1 MDSTHEVGRWMVI
14 AYRKICD
21 ADVTA
26 LKNDHLLPRRFELH
40 QGLSEI
46 HARRLFDIYKQ
57 SSQVLA
63 VELYS
68 VEGLVARHD
77 CLMRLSEIHFSETE
91 VISAIWA
98 PKGADHKLPY

>member
-1 MDSTHEVGRWMVI
+1 MSDRWMVI
-14 AYRKICD
+14 AYRKICEG
-21 ADVTA
+21 DVIA
-26 LKNDHLLPRRFELH
+26 LTNGHLLPRRFELH

-46 HARRLFDIYKQ
+46 HAQRLFDIYKG

-68 VEGLVARHD
+68 GNGLVARHD
-77 CLMRLSEIHFSETE
+77 CLMKLSQIHFSETE

-98 PKGADHKLPY
+98 PKGIDHKLPY

>member
-1 MDSTHEVGRWMVI
+1 MSTELGRFMII

-21 ADVTA
+21 ADIAA
-26 LKNDHLLPRRFELH
+26 LTNNHLLPRRFELH

-57 SSQVLA
+57 SPQVLA

-68 VEGLVARHD
+68 GDGLVDRHD
-77 CLMRLSEIHFSETE
+77 CLVRLQQIHFSETE
-91 VISAIWA
+91 VISAILA
-98 PKGADHKLPY
+98 PKGIDHKLPY